1 MYLQKFL
8 PIITVGAVAV
18 IVFTQRLWM
27 RSPSPQAP
35 VQQQGFK
42 TPSERSRQGIQN
54 PAIPDGDK
62 LYLPNPKLTPGSI
75 FTQATRQ
82 DICVPGYTRRVRHV
96 PPDVKRSVYRSYGI
110 RHHQPGEYEVD
121 HLISLE
127 LGGDNQPT
135 NLWPEP
141 YQGPWNAHIKD
152 DLEDE
157 LHRRVCAGTVPLQVA
172 QREISSNWVAAYR
185 KYVGGQ

>member
-8 PIITVGAVAV
+8 PIISVGAVAVAV
-18 IVFTQRLWM
+18 IVFTQRPWM
-27 RSPSPQAP
+27 RLPSPQAP
-35 VQQQGFK
+35 VQQQAFK
-42 TPSERSRQGIQN
+42 TRSERSQQGIQN
-54 PAIPDGDK
+54 PAIPDEDK
-62 LYLPNPKLTPGSI
+62 PYLPNPKLTPGSM
-75 FTQATRQ
+75 FTEATRQ

-96 PPDVKRSVYRSYGI
+96 PPEVKHSVYRSYGI

-141 YQGPWNAHIKD
+141 N
-152 DLEDE
+152 
-157 LHRRVCAGTVPLQVA
+157 GTKLS
-172 QREISSNWVAAYR
+172 RND
-185 KYVGGQ
+185 